1 MISPSGFVIFF
12 FLAPMTYMESP
23 LLILPENILANPKVL
38 LKESSVFKSLSP
50 L

>member
-12 FLAPMTYMESP
+12 FLAPITNMESP
-23 LLILPENILANPKVL
+23 LLIFPENILPKPKVL
-38 LKESSVFKSLSP
+38 LKESSVFKSLRP